1 MACILLTRNL
11 VTFALVLFFF
21 PSRLDCLGAD
31 EDPYKILGVSRSA
44 SHADIKKAYKK
55 MARNWHPDKN
65 SDPEA
70 QEKFIKI
77 NEAHEILSDEEKKK
91 NFDMHGT
98 TGEPSNGRRHERP
111 FYDPHSGFSF
121 FFSGMPFQNTWSK
134 PDQIN
139 NRAYYKTV
147 LPESYEKPYLL
158 EIISDWCFACAQI
171 EEAWE
176 QASRSM
182 KKVGVG
188 IGIINVNRSPRLV
201 DALGAGRVPT
211 IVGVINGRVMF
222 YNDRVTVQGLKDFVM
237 GLFPSGLIEKVTANS
252 VDTFLTTSVNN
263 KPSVMLFSPKPL
275 PSLLYHLVA
284 FSSYKHQSF
293 GFVSL
298 TDGSG
303 ESLRKRFR
311 VDSKEPTV
319 LIFKDDVAVPDVVVR
334 ASELTSGKLREVVES
349 HKYVHFP
356 RLSSRALFDELCPE
370 ERIRSLR
377 RLCVILFTKQGQHE
391 KEKLVLKL
399 LAKDKKYLSE
409 KRVQF
414 LYVYVDMQREL
425 IAEFKDG
432 RKDDKCADNSTAS
445 KVIVLWNKGQ
455 KQVRYDW
462 LSEGLCVSEE
472 HESLSKARLT
482 MMLDDL
488 LSGEGKLRYS
498 SSIPLIYNE
507 HAPGLVSALFNWC
520 LDAFYY
526 VKSSMY
532 RRETLSLLSLL
543 CGLGVILFFSVLLPS
558 ANDSIQRVHKASS
571 KGDHREPQSVSG
583 LLRLDPS
590 TEQALIGNA
599 PPGHITFTLLVD
611 ALSAKEAVKSP
622 LIKAFADVV
631 YPYSGIPNFKFTW
644 LSISD
649 NLAWCTEVMEVDRFG
664 EVTPGIV
671 LAINGHKKYLSIFKP
686 SDLTKTA
693 FFKSQGGDLMGFDGS
708 DSETDTNEDVDGQA
722 EYERKRQKVLSLSI
736 QKELGNWLE
745 KFCDGLVERKKV
757 SEWPRF
763 TD

>member
-1 MACILLTRNL
+1 MRNL
-11 VTFALVLFFF
+11 VTFVLVLLYF
-21 PSRLDCLGAD
+21 PLRLDCLGAD

-44 SHADIKKAYKK
+44 SHADIKRAYKK

-65 SDPEA
+65 SDPKA

-77 NEAHEILSDEEKKK
+77 NEAHEILSDDEKKK
-91 NFDMHGT
+91 NFDMYGT
-98 TGEPSNGRRHERP
+98 TGKPSNGGHNEKP

-121 FFSGMPFQNTWSK
+121 FFNGMPFQNTWSK
-134 PDQIN
+134 PGQISQ
-139 NRAYYKTV
+139 RAYYKSV
-147 LPESYEKPYLL
+147 LPESYEKPYLI

-171 EEAWE
+171 EESWE
-176 QASRSM
+176 QASSSM

-201 DALGAGRVPT
+201 NALGARRVPT
-211 IVGVINGRVMF
+211 IVGIINGRVMF

-237 GLFPSGLIEKVTANS
+237 GLFPRGLIEKITTNN

-303 ESLRKRFR
+303 QSLRKRFR

-319 LIFKDDVAVPDVVVR
+319 LIFKDDVAVADVVVR

-349 HKYVHFP
+349 HKYLHFP

-370 ERIRSLR
+370 ERFRSLR
-377 RLCVILFTKQGQHE
+377 RLCVILFTKQDQHE

-399 LAKDKKYLSE
+399 LAKDNKYLSE
-409 KRVQF
+409 KRVKF
-414 LYVYVDMQREL
+414 LYVYVDVQREL
-425 IAEFKDG
+425 IEEFKDG

-445 KVIVLWNKGQ
+445 KVIFLWNKGQ
-455 KQVRYDW
+455 KQIRYDW
-462 LSEGLCVSEE
+462 LSGGLCVSKEE
-472 HESLSKARLT
+472 ESLSKARLT
-482 MMLDDL
+482 LMLDDL
-488 LSGEGKLRYS
+488 LSGEGKLRYT

-507 HAPGLVSALFNWC
+507 HAPGLVTALFNWC
-520 LDAFYY
+520 VDVFYY
-526 VKSSMY
+526 VKSSMH

-543 CGLGVILFFSVLLPS
+543 CGLGVILFFSVLRPG
-558 ANDSIQRVHKASS
+558 ANDSIQRVHKSSS
-571 KGDHREPQSVSG
+571 KDDHRAAQSVSALG
-583 LLRLDPS
+583 LLRLDPG
-590 TEQALIGNA
+590 TEQAQIRNA

-611 ALSAKEAVKSP
+611 ALSAQEPVKSP
-622 LIKAFADVV
+622 LIQAYADVV
-631 YPYSGIPNFKFTW
+631 NPYSGNPNFEFTW

-649 NLAWCTEVMEVDRFG
+649 NLAWCTDVMEVDRFG

-686 SDLTKTA
+686 TDLTKTT
-693 FFKSQGGDLMGFDGS
+693 FFKSQGGDLMGFDDS
-708 DSETDTNEDVDGQA
+708 DSEADTNEEVDGQR

-736 QKELGNWLE
+736 QKELVNWLE